1 MYILRCADKIKGV
14 IIMTT
19 TIQKWGNSQG
29 VRLPKHMLEVLKWS
43 SNEKIVI
50 IAQDNKIIIK
60 QAEPKKRKTIDEI
73 FDGYN
78 GNYVPEEIDW
88 GDPTGGEIW

>member
-1 MYILRCADKIKGV
+1 
-14 IIMTT
+14 MTT

-29 VRLPKHMLEVLKWS
+29 IRLPKHMLDLLKWS

-50 IAQDNKIIIK
+50 IAQDNKIIIE
-60 QAEPKKRKTIDEI
+60 QAEPKKRKTIDEL

-88 GDPTGGEIW
+88 GDPAGGEIW